1 MMNRPVAAGRPGRLL
16 AVAVVLIALLAPL
29 FSPATVGAAPGG
41 ANFVV
46 FWPNL
51 SNPQAGTLE
60 VYIGGTKYYSFVAGS
75 GTSSVANNTPCNK
88 YWGAGSGDTNG
99 GGRSPGFTAAGQPW
113 LYDSPA
119 PGWTQGAAPYG
130 NGLKMSDSTAYGY
143 WYGTSHDC
151 TGPYGGS
158 IGRNGLWIHKTN
170 GSGTGNYITQGCIKI
185 NGSNMSTLDA
195 VYHLPYLWNGYDW
208 YPYSD
213 TVLVWG

>member
-88 YWGAGSGDTNG
+88 MHPKSGAHTQCNETQQ
-99 GGRSPGFTAAGQPW
+99 SPHRQHGEQHW
-113 LYDSPA
+113 CI
-119 PGWTQGAAPYG
+119 G
-130 NGLKMSDSTAYGY
+130 NGFSA
-143 WYGTSHDC
+143 
-151 TGPYGGS
+151 
-158 IGRNGLWIHKTN
+158 
-170 GSGTGNYITQGCIKI
+170 IKA
-185 NGSNMSTLDA
+185 S
-195 VYHLPYLWNGYDW
+195 
-208 YPYSD
+208 
-213 TVLVWG
+213 